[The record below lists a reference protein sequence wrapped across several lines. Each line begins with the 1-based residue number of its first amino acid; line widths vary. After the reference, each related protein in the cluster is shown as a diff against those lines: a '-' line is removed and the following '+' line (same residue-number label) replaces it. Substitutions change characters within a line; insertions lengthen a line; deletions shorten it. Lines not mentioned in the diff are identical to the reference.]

1 MTSRDT
7 EYFKINTEYIM
18 YTVNYIRIKIYTVS
32 PVIQYKFLIYF
43 KLIMNNNIKIL
54 LIIIIRNK
62 T

>member
-32 PVIQYKFLIYF
+32 PVIEYKFLIYF